1 VSERDRTEDARGT
14 RLAERVRWRATNDA
28 ELVAA
33 MRRGSYEALRE
44 FYARFEPLLARYAAR
59 AGISTETWEDDAHDV
74 LCDVVMALVENTRP
88 ARSRSDV
95 RDIHAYIRRAFRN
108 RLLDAKRA
116 AARRKHRDAGA
127 TSSAAETG
135 ERMVLSTCSESS
147 VRAANADIEGTEPAP
162 SPALARLASV
172 LDAELSVSERQM
184 LTWVSNNVPMRD
196 IAIWLEISYAAAKVR
211 LSRTRSRLRERALR
225 HVNECAGAERAELLD
240 FFGRSAVEGR
250 GARESSAERRAAD
263 RIVRAAEP
271 GGPHGDV

>member
-1 VSERDRTEDARGT
+1 
-14 RLAERVRWRATNDA
+14 
-28 ELVAA
+28 

-88 ARSRSDV
+88 ARSRNDV

-116 AARRKHRDAGA
+116 AARREHRDADA

-172 LDAELSVSERQM
+172 LDAELSMSERQM

-196 IAIWLEISYAAAKVR
+196 IALWLEISYAAAKVR

-240 FFGRSAVEGR
+240 FFGRSAIEGR
-250 GARESSAERRAAD
+250 DARESSAKRRAAD
-263 RIVRAAEP
+263 RIERAAEP